1 MPPIVIAA
9 GIIAATSVGTTA
21 FQAHMEKKQQK
32 KIIGFQEEQVAKAE
46 AAAAN
51 ADALATQ
58 AAKDKIKK
66 QRLMQTNTILT
77 SPLGIQDEAGTLK
90 SVLGG

>member
-1 MPPIVIAA
+1 MPPIIIAA
-9 GIIAATSVGTTA
+9 GIVATASVGTGMYQSA
-21 FQAHMEKKQQK
+21 QEKKQQK
-32 KIIGFQEEQVAKAE
+32 KTLNFQEEQVRKAE

-51 ADALATQ
+51 ADILAAQ